1 MIKDI
6 VKDTVFLSQ
15 KSARIENVKDE
26 VQLATDLIDT
36 YNQYKERCV
45 GLAAPQIGV
54 LKRAVLIAPPNMTP
68 FVMFNPAIIG
78 RSPKTYIATEGCMSL
93 DGKRDVKRHEWVKV
107 AYTDSKNKS
116 VMKTYSGLVAEII
129 QHEVDHLNG
138 VLI

>member
-6 VKDTVFLSQ
+6 VKDTAFLSQ
-15 KSARIENVKDE
+15 KSERIEKVKDE
-26 VQLATDLIDT
+26 AQLATDLFDT

-107 AYTDSKNKS
+107 AYIDSRNNT
-116 VMKTYSGLVAEII
+116 VMKTYAGFVAEII